1 MDKQFQVNKDK
12 CISCGLCVKDCSTMA
27 IKMGDDNK
35 PYMSQNGNSR
45 CMACQHCLAIC
56 PVGAISIQGKNAENS
71 TLYSELSS
79 EQTLLAI
86 KNRRSCRNYKTEDVS
101 LETIEKLKEM
111 LNYVPTGRNNH
122 NLLFS
127 ITNTRKE
134 TDVIRDIVCKKL
146 LKLIRFFP
154 FSLAAKKYSRYTKLL
169 KNGTDIIFRNAPH
182 VIVACSP
189 IDAPCADVD
198 PIIALSY
205 FELYANSLGLGTCWC
220 GLAQNCFKIIPEM
233 KKFFNI
239 PKGYKP
245 VYVMLFGYPSLNYT
259 RHTQP
264 IKYTFVSPNS
274 NCIN

>member
-134 TDVIRDIVCKKL
+134 TDVIETSFV
-146 LKLIRFFP
+146 
-154 FSLAAKKYSRYTKLL
+154 
-169 KNGTDIIFRNAPH
+169 RN
-182 VIVACSP
+182 
-189 IDAPCADVD
+189 
-198 PIIALSY
+198 Y
-205 FELYANSLGLGTCWC
+205 
-220 GLAQNCFKIIPEM
+220 
-233 KKFFNI
+233 
-239 PKGYKP
+239 
-245 VYVMLFGYPSLNYT
+245 
-259 RHTQP
+259 
-264 IKYTFVSPNS
+264 
-274 NCIN
+274 